1 MRELQRKDK
10 ILLLGFNSDLNE
22 LKLSDQITIRKGTGL
37 ELEEIY
43 RRIEYDVKNQQ
54 FIIEY
59 NYTESNESTFP
70 RKLFKLLDDLNLF
83 FTIFLG
89 GRTKVANA
97 LRHIKFEGEY
107 KQAGFTTNPKI
118 SAYFSEEYI
127 LKLEDSEKIKN
138 WWERFQLQSD
148 NQTMQIALRR
158 YLFSIQKSEQEDQV
172 IDLMIAFEA
181 LLIKNNEGSIN
192 ESIATRCSKFLSH
205 KYDQEEMYNILRK
218 AYKLRSEIVH
228 GSSFELNEMNSREKY
243 IYLGKITANLSELL
257 RSCFY
262 RKILEFTD
270 INSSEFIRTLKR
282 MVRIQ

>member
-1 MRELQRKDK
+1 MREIQRKDK
-10 ILLLGFNSDLNE
+10 ILLLGFNSE
-22 LKLSDQITIRKGTGL
+22 LTEIKLSDHIIIRRGADH

-43 RRIEYDVKNQQ
+43 DRIKYDNLKTQQ

-59 NYTESNESTFP
+59 EYTESNESTFP

-83 FTIFLG
+83 FTIFLEG
-89 GRTKVANA
+89 KTKVANA
-97 LRHIKFEGEY
+97 LRHILNNGEY
-107 KQAGFTTNPKI
+107 QKAGFTTNPKV

-127 LKLEDSEKIKN
+127 LRREDSEKIKDC
-138 WWERFQLQSD
+138 WERFQLQSD

-158 YLFSIQKSEQEDQV
+158 YLFSIQKSEEEDQV

-192 ESIATRCSKFLSH
+192 ENIATRCSKFLSH

-228 GSSFELNEMNSREKY
+228 GSSFELNEMNSRERH
-243 IYLGKITANLSELL
+243 IYLGRITANLSELL

-270 INSSEFIRTLKR
+270 LNSSEFIEELKR
-282 MVRIQ
+282 EIA

>member
-1 MRELQRKDK
+1 MKEIQRKDK
-10 ILLLGFNSDLNE
+10 ILLLGFNSELTE
-22 LKLSDQITIRKGTGL
+22 LKLSDQIIIRKGTDL

-43 RRIEYDVKNQQ
+43 RRIEYNVKNQQ

-83 FTIFLG
+83 FTIFLCG
-89 GRTKVANA
+89 KTKVANA
-97 LRHIKFEGEY
+97 LRHIKVEEEY
-107 KQAGFTTNPKI
+107 KQAGFTTNPKV
-118 SAYFSEEYI
+118 SAHFSEEYI

-138 WWERFQLQSD
+138 YWKRYLLQSE
-148 NQTMQIALRR
+148 NQPIQIALRR

-181 LLIKNNEGSIN
+181 LLVKNNEGSIKRN
-192 ESIATRCSKFLSH
+192 IATRCSKFLSD
-205 KYDQEEMYNILRK
+205 KYDREEVYNILSK
-218 AYKLRSEIVH
+218 AYELRSEIVH
-228 GSSFELNEMNSREKY
+228 GSSGELNEMDSRGKHS
-243 IYLGKITANLSELL
+243 YLGKTIANLSELL

-270 INSSEFIRTLKR
+270 LNSSEFIEELKR
-282 MVRIQ
+282 EIA

>member
-1 MRELQRKDK
+1 MREIKRKDK
-10 ILLLGFNSDLNE
+10 ILLLGFNSE
-22 LKLSDQITIRKGTGL
+22 LTEFKLSDQIIIRKGTDL

-43 RRIEYDVKNQQ
+43 RRIEYNVKNQK

-89 GRTKVANA
+89 GKTKVANA
-97 LRHIKFEGEY
+97 LRHIKDEEEY
-107 KQAGFTTNPKI
+107 KQTGFTTNPKA

-127 LKLEDSEKIKN
+127 LKLEDSEKIKDC
-138 WWERFQLQSD
+138 WKRFQLQSD
-148 NQTMQIALRR
+148 NQKIQIALRR

-181 LLIKNNEGSIN
+181 LLVKDNEGSIKQN
-192 ESIATRCSKFLSH
+192 IATRCSKFLSS
-205 KYDQEEMYNILRK
+205 KYDLDEVYMILRK
-218 AYKLRSEIVH
+218 AYELRSEIVH
-228 GSSFELNEMNSREKY
+228 GSSVELNEMNSREKY
-243 IYLGKITANLSELL
+243 VYLGKITANLSELL

-262 RKILEFTD
+262 KKIMEFTTL
-270 INSSEFIRTLKR
+270 NSTEFIEELKR
-282 MVRIQ
+282 ETE

>member
-89 GRTKVANA
+89 GKTKVANA
-97 LRHIKFEGEY
+97 LRHIKFGGEY

-127 LKLEDSEKIKN
+127 LRLEDSEKIKD

-243 IYLGKITANLSELL
+243 IYLSKITANLSELL

-270 INSSEFIRTLKR
+270 LNSSEFIRTLKR